1 MVSRFTN
8 ILSEYTSKYYLAI
21 GALSSSVVCPALL
34 LAAKKKTKKAVKKA
48 LEESTSFHDVAST
61 VWNFPLVVVDSSPVT
76 IGKIIVG
83 IALIVFG
90 FFFSKYLSRKIARN
104 VIRRFIHDKG
114 AVATLETFS
123 FYIFLSILTVFAFN
137 VANVPLSVFTFIGGA
152 LAIGIGFGSQNI
164 VNNFFSGLIL
174 MMERPLRVGD
184 FVEVDNAL
192 GIVESIG
199 MRSTLI
205 RSVGNKHIIVPNSS
219 FLEKAVVNLTHDT
232 NKIRVAITIG
242 FAYGSPVQLI
252 QEILLRA
259 AEEEPKVIKNH
270 KPFVIFRDFGSDA
283 LTFEVHFWIRIGQ
296 LMDKD
301 VIESNLRFRVNEYV
315 NQAGLVIAFPQRDIH
330 LHQSQPISVKMAS

>member
-1 MVSRFTN
+1 MFEDS
-8 ILSEYTSKYYLAI
+8 
-21 GALSSSVVCPALL
+21 LL
-34 LAAKKKTKKAVKKA
+34 LAAKTSKKSIKIKG
-48 LEESTSFHDVAST
+48 ESTSFHDVMSA
-61 VWNFPLVVVDSSPVT
+61 VWNFPLFVVDGHPVT

-83 IALIVFG
+83 IALIIFG

-104 VIRRFIHDKG
+104 LIRRFIQDKG

-123 FYIFLSILTVFAFN
+123 FYLFLSVLTVFAFN

-174 MMERPLRVGD
+174 MIERPLRVGD
-184 FVEVDNAL
+184 FVEVDKSL

-205 RSVGNKHIIVPNSS
+205 RSVGNKHIIVPNSA

-232 NKIRVAITIG
+232 NKVRVCISVG

-259 AEEEPKVIKNH
+259 AEEESKIIKNH

-283 LTFEVHFWIRIGQ
+283 LVFEIHFWIRIGQ
-296 LMDKD
+296 LMDQD

-315 NQAGLVIAFPQRDIH
+315 TQAGLVIAYPQRDVH
-330 LHQSQPISVKMAS
+330 LHQSQPITVKVAQ